1 MSKITSAIAALGVV
15 AGLGVAAL
23 PLSTYAVDPAS
34 EGPVTVKVTV
44 NNDLALASDTSE
56 VDFQEL
62 NSGSGVVVKNAAAK
76 LTVSGTVKYKLSV
89 HDTDATT
96 ALTLLNAD
104 GTPDTTTN
112 AGIPNT
118 ATLADNVSGWGL
130 RKNGGAWIE
139 LDGTTPVELDK
150 GDLTTT
156 GSKGAPIDTEVD
168 FGISIGSNLTNGTY
182 QDQIMFTALEDT
194 GA

>member
-15 AGLGVAAL
+15 VGLGVAAL
-23 PLSTYAVDPAS
+23 PLSTYAADPAN

-62 NSGSGVVVKNAAAK
+62 NSGSGVVVREKAAK

-96 ALTLLNAD
+96 ALTLSNAD

-118 ATLADNVSGWGL
+118 TTLAAGTSGWGL
-130 RKNGGAWIE
+130 RKNGGAWIQ
-139 LDGTTPVELDK
+139 LNGTTPVELDS
-150 GDLTTT
+150 GDLTST
-156 GSKGAPIDTEVD
+156 GSNGAPIDTDVD
-168 FGISIGSNLTNGTY
+168 FGISIGAGLDNGTY